1 MYVFL
6 DSGRIFELN
15 LLTMAKYKGEAE
27 HKVVK
32 KLYGCT
38 NKRKN
43 FVSQVT
49 VHYRRK
55 QVLAKIASSMK
66 AQSKKVGSPG
76 RSKDVWQTSP
86 CIPID
91 DRDALPFMQPHEHH
105 RISSSDKDHE
115 NIIRFAHKNP
125 EDPATQVICR
135 ILSFDLITN
144 SFL

>member
-1 MYVFL
+1 M
-6 DSGRIFELN
+6 
-15 LLTMAKYKGEAE
+15 
-27 HKVVK
+27 
-32 KLYGCT
+32 
-38 NKRKN
+38 
-43 FVSQVT
+43 SQVT

-76 RSKDVWQTSP
+76 RSKNLRQTSP

-91 DRDALPFMQPHEHH
+91 DRDALPFMRPHEHH

-125 EDPATQVICR
+125 GDPATKVICHL
-135 ILSFDLITN
+135 LSFDLIN
-144 SFL
+144 SFV